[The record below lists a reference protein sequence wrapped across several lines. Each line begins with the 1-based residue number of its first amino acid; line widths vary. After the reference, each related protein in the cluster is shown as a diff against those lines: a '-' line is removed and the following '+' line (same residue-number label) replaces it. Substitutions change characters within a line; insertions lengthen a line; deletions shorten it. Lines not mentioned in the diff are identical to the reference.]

1 MHGHEHRGSPPPP
14 RQVLRTLL
22 VLILVLLPSVATASA
37 TADPPA
43 AAPAGSPP
51 PTPAS
56 AAADDL
62 AVARAEAFWTSE
74 AMAAATPMARGGPG
88 RTDGRTDGRTP
99 EDLPRT
105 LVPGPQPGPR
115 ARHFGGLVTV
125 GILFV
130 QGGDLRR
137 HMCSA
142 SVVDSPG
149 GSLILTAGHCATG
162 RRAAF
167 VPKYRTGASAGR
179 QPYGIWPVGEWF
191 AYDAY
196 TPNTKEAA
204 SDLDF
209 AFGRVVTNG
218 GRRLQDVTGANALAR
233 TGSFA
238 QTVTVV
244 GYPATGN
251 DPEDR
256 AVRCTVRTGRLPG
269 YQQMRVDCAGM
280 WAGVSGGPWFSRIDE
295 KTGRGVIV
303 GNVGGYNGG
312 GPDTPGSKPLYGR
325 ITYSPVHQ
333 DAFFALYQDAKNNRH
348 GHRADPYRPP
358 SRSFSLGSARTWR
371 HARLLASGDYT
382 GDGKGDV
389 ITVWGDG
396 ETTLYSGDGR
406 GGFTAEHRLRPRNT
420 TWTHAKT
427 VTGGDFAGGDG
438 SDLLVVWG
446 DGEVSLY
453 PDVTRRTGLGRE
465 ITLAPRHSVWRKAE
479 QVAGGSFGT
488 TGHVTD
494 LLVRWHDGEVTDHT
508 GVGATGFGT
517 EHRLR
522 APNALWKNAS
532 LVTTGDFTGDDA
544 WDTLVRWSDG
554 EVTQYRDTSPAGL
567 GRETRMAPRHGP
579 WTAATVMT
587 AGSLDGNGYP
597 DDLLV
602 RWRDGETGLYQ
613 ATGTRFGRERTL
625 VAPPAP

>member
-1 MHGHEHRGSPPPP
+1 MA
-14 RQVLRTLL
+14 Q
-22 VLILVLLPSVATASA
+22 
-37 TADPPA
+37 
-43 AAPAGSPP
+43 
-51 PTPAS
+51 
-56 AAADDL
+56 
-62 AVARAEAFWTSE
+62 AEAFWTPE
-74 AMAAATPMARGGPG
+74 AMESATPMLRRSSGQAGDR
-88 RTDGRTDGRTP
+88 DP

-105 LVPGPQPGPR
+105 LGPGTEPGPR
-115 ARHFGGLVTV
+115 AQHFGGLKTV
-125 GILFV
+125 GILFL
-130 QGGDLRR
+130 QGDDLRR

-149 GSLILTAGHCATG
+149 GSLILTAGHCVTG
-162 RRAAF
+162 KRAAF
-167 VPKYRTGASAGR
+167 VPKYRTGGSAR
-179 QPYGIWPVGEWF
+179 QQPYGIWPVREWF

-196 TPNTKEAA
+196 TSNTKEAT

-218 GRRLQDVTGANALAR
+218 GKRLQDVTGANTLAR

-244 GYPATGN
+244 GYPAPAG
-251 DPEDR
+251 DPRDR

-295 KTGRGVIV
+295 KTGKGVII

-312 GPDTPGSKPLYGR
+312 GLDVPGSKPLYGR
-325 ITYSPVHQ
+325 ITYSPVHH
-333 DAFFALYQDAKNNRH
+333 DAFFALYGDARNNRH
-348 GHRADPYRPP
+348 DHRADPYRPP
-358 SRSFSLGSARTWR
+358 SPSSPPFSLGSSRTWR

-382 GDGKGDV
+382 GDGRGDM

-396 ETTLYSGDGR
+396 ETTLYTGDGK
-406 GGFTAEHRLRPRNT
+406 GGFTAEHRLKPKNA
-420 TWTHAKT
+420 TWTHAKSI
-427 VTGGDFAGGDG
+427 TGGDFAGGNG

-453 PDVTRRTGLGRE
+453 PDVSRRTGLGRE
-465 ITLAPRHSVWRKAE
+465 ITLAPRHSIWRKAE

-488 TGHVTD
+488 TGYVTD

-508 GVGATGFGT
+508 GVGAAGLGT
-517 EHRLR
+517 EHRLQ
-522 APNALWKNAS
+522 APNGLWKNAS
-532 LVTTGDFTGDDA
+532 LVTTGDFTGDDD

-567 GRETRMAPRHGP
+567 GEETRMAPRHGP
-579 WTAATVMT
+579 WADARAMT
-587 AGSLDGNGYP
+587 AGSFDGNGYP

-625 VAPPAP
+625 VAPPTH